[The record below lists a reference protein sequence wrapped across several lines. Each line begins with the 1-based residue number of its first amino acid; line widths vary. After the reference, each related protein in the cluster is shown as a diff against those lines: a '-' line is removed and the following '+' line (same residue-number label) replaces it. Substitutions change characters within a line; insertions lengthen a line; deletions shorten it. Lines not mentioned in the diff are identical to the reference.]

1 MPKAPRAYWS
11 CGSVLEAHRRART
24 ERFWLALIGA
34 DGKIWSAMKM
44 LLKWNFVVLPSPP
57 PISEYARD
65 NTACHCFLPSGWPD
79 PPSLNRNTTY
89 DRGECKV
96 LQSTSNWMFHRL
108 PVWKSSTDSSFHLS
122 LSTYYYSWNRW
133 WADERILEFNLYL
146 KMSSFIVVRC
156 EWVEALVVGKLED
169 GFSAVYLQLLATCD
183 ESGLGVNIMLIQ

>member
-34 DGKIWSAMKM
+34 DGKIWSTMKM
-44 LLKWNFVVLPSPP
+44 LLKWNFVVLSPPVP
-57 PISEYARD
+57 PISEYAHD

-89 DRGECKV
+89 DRGSVKFCKAQATECFTDC
-96 LQSTSNWMFHRL
+96 LCENL
-108 PVWKSSTDSSFHLS
+108 PQIPHLS
-122 LSTYYYSWNRW
+122 LSTYYYSWNQW
-133 WADERILEFNLYL
+133 WADELILEFNLYL
-146 KMSSFIVVRC
+146 KMSNFVVVRC

-169 GFSAVYLQLLATCD
+169 GFSAVYMQLLATCD
-183 ESGLGVNIMLIQ
+183 ESELVVNITLFQ